1 MKSGYNFNY
10 VFVMYDIADEES
22 ESGKNRV
29 TKVFKICK
37 KYLQHHQKSV
47 FRGAITP
54 SKLIKMR
61 DELKRVVDKELD
73 FISIIKLP
81 NGSSFEEE
89 KIGTKNIDGESL
101 FI

>member
-1 MKSGYNFNY
+1 MKSYNFNY

-22 ESGKNRV
+22 ESGKNRIA
-29 TKVFKICK
+29 KVFKICK

-89 KIGTKNIDGESL
+89 KIGKPFKDSGSI

>member
-1 MKSGYNFNY
+1 MKNYNFNY

-61 DELKRVVDKELD
+61 DELKKVIDKELD

-81 NGSSFEEE
+81 NSSSFEEE
-89 KIGTKNIDGESL
+89 KLGNPIKDSGSI

>member
-1 MKSGYNFNY
+1 MKNYNFNY
-10 VFVMYDIADEES
+10 VFVMYDIADEEN

-29 TKVFKICK
+29 AKVFKICK

-61 DELKRVVDKELD
+61 EELKKVIDTKLD

-89 KIGTKNIDGESL
+89 KIGNPIKDSGSI